1 MRTYPWTALAVGLV
15 VLAGCDRSVPTS
27 PSGLPAPTPPLQ
39 PGLPPATGS
48 NFEVSGIVTDEGRA
62 PIPGAIVTMAHYA
75 GEQVN
80 WPSVPTDASGSYRI
94 GFTTIPL
101 TNGFVARAQVVADG
115 YEEYWRSLRAVN
127 GATTF
132 VEKFS
137 LYRRTRMTA
146 GESIVLTVP
155 PDLGECRGW
164 VAASCAVVR
173 ITIATAGRLTLD
185 VVSNDG
191 TSARP
196 TLEICCES
204 GDEVYGNPVVVT
216 VAPDAESVLYIA
228 MENGISTKRSFIVK
242 TTLE

>member
-1 MRTYPWTALAVGLV
+1 
-15 VLAGCDRSVPTS
+15 
-27 PSGLPAPTPPLQ
+27 
-39 PGLPPATGS
+39 
-48 NFEVSGIVTDEGRA
+48 
-62 PIPGAIVTMAHYA
+62 MAHYA
-75 GEQVN
+75 GEHVN

-101 TNGFVARAQVVADG
+101 TNGFVARVQVVADG
-115 YEEYWRSLRAVN
+115 YEEHWRSLRAVN
-127 GATTF
+127 GATTW
-132 VEKFS
+132 VENFS

-173 ITIATAGRLTLD
+173 IATATAGRLTLD

-191 TSARP
+191 ASERP

-216 VAPDAESVLYIA
+216 VAAGAESVLFIA
-228 MENGISTKRSFIVK
+228 VGNGLSPRRSFIVK
-242 TTLE
+242 TTLER